1 MVPLS
6 PSSSGTSPL
15 PPSTQLHAFASVF
28 RKQTRKKEE
37 EEKKKEKKEKK
48 EKHKHINHKKRRI
61 GNPNIQAKDE

>member
-15 PPSTQLHAFASVF
+15 PPSAQLHAFASVF

-37 EEKKKEKKEKK
+37 EEKKKEKKEK
-48 EKHKHINHKKRRI
+48 HKHINHKKRRI